1 MGDLCKEV
9 IRIKSNTNYMN
20 LSFTLQEM
28 KEALIS
34 AGYELKEM
42 EVEIESPFKGTPS
55 RFIPTTNVFKDGK
68 EVCSWGYQRVEY
80 SFQELLKEK
89 LLDLFRVV
97 PGIRK
102 REEATKLFKEQAT
115 PPDTG
120 NGTIPGSYYE
130 YKPR

>member
-55 RFIPTTNVFKDGK
+55 RFIPTTNVFRNGV

-80 SFQELLKEK
+80 SFELLLKEK
-89 LLDLFRVV
+89 LLGLFREL
-97 PGIRK
+97 PGIRE
-102 REEATKLFKEQAT
+102 RESVINLFK
-115 PPDTG
+115 
-120 NGTIPGSYYE
+120 
-130 YKPR
+130 